1 MTELSKGQR
10 RRRNKAIRRKE
21 RTERNKR
28 SQEEARELKKAQG
41 YVFKVD
47 CQPGD
52 LYTEDQ
58 TVELESHIRSR
69 LNEGDFLLSFRRI
82 RPRLRDLIL
91 KGIYEWNQLR
101 DLIEIYRVYCQM
113 GESGIDL
120 MKKIMGRE

>member
-58 TVELESHIRSR
+58 TVELESYIRSK

-101 DLIEIYRVYCQM
+101 DLIEIYRIYCQM